1 MVEFKY
7 NLLLIINM
15 DDIKQK
21 AHYVAVTGI
30 IRKDGKYLICKRSPN
45 EKAFPNKWCVPGGKI
60 ELSDMNALPRVR
72 ENQWLN
78 VFESILQKEIL
89 EETKLKIKNIGYV
102 SNIAFIRPNG
112 FSTLVISLYADHE
125 SGEVELNKEE
135 LTDHAWVT
143 IDELKDYDLIDDI
156 DKQIVKVDKS
166 YKK

>member
-7 NLLLIINM
+7 NILSRITM

-60 ELSDMNALPRVR
+60 ELSDMNAIPKISDTH
-72 ENQWLN
+72 WSN
-78 VFESILQKEIL
+78 VFENILQKEIL

-102 SNIAFIRPNG
+102 ANVAFIRPNG
-112 FSTLVISLYADHE
+112 FSTLVISLHADHE

-135 LTDHAWVT
+135 LTDHAWVSV
-143 IDELKDYDLIDDI
+143 DELKDYDLINNI
-156 DKQIVKVDKS
+156 DEQIIKVDKM